1 VAEPPHGGGLTNPFG
16 QIWGWLNHPHPLAG
30 LWWPTSPLFFLS
42 PYFITFFFSFLYFIF
57 FIMVDI
63 FHGGFWQNFQWKLG
77 VFVIYLSKKKKKKF
91 LSFLLATRSNLQIGV
106 TQGLILH
113 LSHNFIIPY
122 D

>member
-1 VAEPPHGGGLTNPFG
+1 MAVSGKISNGSWE
-16 QIWGWLNHPHPLAG
+16 
-30 LWWPTSPLFFLS
+30 FLS
-42 PYFITFFFSFLYFIF
+42 FTY
-57 FIMVDI
+57 
-63 FHGGFWQNFQWKLG
+63 
-77 VFVIYLSKKKKKKF
+77 KKKKKKF